1 MLSDLPDTLQTFFYP
16 QVEQL
21 AMRETQAEFGGRA
34 VLPEEVGDGY
44 LWVASLGPYCLLSVH
59 DFMLAEEIP
68 LVEYPQSSFAL
79 CLMTPNMARLA
90 PVPPFYTEEKESV
103 VAFRQLDGTTR
114 FTMPKRSRCRSTTLC
129 FLPEYFD
136 YASSVT
142 GVDPDQIK
150 ERFEH
155 ASSDLWSPSI
165 RRCLRALTPR
175 TQDDGGTALRYASL
189 ALESLSLM
197 MEPVGTFAPPPHEA
211 QLVRRALEI
220 MEAHL
225 AERVTLDGLA
235 GQLFVSKS
243 TLCKAFRR
251 AEGCGV
257 LEKLTRLRMERASE
271 LLREGDLPVAD
282 IASAVGFAHQ
292 SSFCAAYKRAFGLS
306 PSQAR
311 ARGR

>member
-21 AMRETQAEFGGRA
+21 AMRETRAEFGGRA

-44 LWVASLGPYCLLSVH
+44 LWVTSLGPYCLLSVH

-90 PVPPFYTEEKESV
+90 PVPFVGTEEEESV
-103 VAFRQLDGTTR
+103 VAFRQLDGTAR

-136 YASSVT
+136 YVSSVT
-142 GVDPDQIK
+142 GVDPGQIK

-155 ASSDLWSPSI
+155 GSPDLWSPSL
-165 RRCLRALTPR
+165 RRCLRALAPR
-175 TQDDGGTALRYASL
+175 PQGDGGTALRYAAL

-197 MEPVGTFAPPPHEA
+197 MEHGGVSAPQLREVE
-211 QLVRRALEI
+211 LVRQALEI
-220 MEAHL
+220 MESRL
-225 AERVTLDGLA
+225 AERMTLDGLA
-235 GQLFVSKS
+235 AQLFVSKS
-243 TLCKAFRR
+243 ALCKAFRKV
-251 AEGCGV
+251 EGLSV
-257 LEKLTRLRMERASE
+257 SEKLTRLRMERAFE
-271 LLREGDLPVAD
+271 LLKGNSLPVAD
-282 IASAVGFAHQ
+282 VASAVGFAHQ
-292 SSFCAAYKRAFGLS
+292 SSFCAAYKRAFGFS
-306 PSQAR
+306 PSQTR